1 MQVQV
6 QSGTILLKLGRV
18 FTVRDAERMA
28 EMLKSF
34 GPFSEL
40 VVDFTSTH
48 EFHDA
53 AFPALYGAMQR
64 LTGVRVTLR
73 GMTEHQ
79 SRLLRYLDLPVA
91 ELHAPA

>member
-6 QSGTILLKLGRV
+6 QNGTIRLKLGRV

-28 EMLKSF
+28 QMLNSF
-34 GPFSEL
+34 EPFSEL
-40 VVDFTSTH
+40 VIDFTGTH

-53 AFPALYGAMQR
+53 AFPALYRAMQR
-64 LTGVRVTLR
+64 LAGVRVTLR